1 MKYDSNQNKWIF
13 GSISYNMLN
22 EDKVQQ
28 ERIDAVK
35 SEKVVS
41 NINKFLP
48 TKVKLSVSTENLMEN
63 VTKSLKV
70 LFPSY

>member
-1 MKYDSNQNKWIF
+1 
-13 GSISYNMLN
+13 MLN

>member
-1 MKYDSNQNKWIF
+1 MKYDSAQNKWTF
-13 GSISYNMLN
+13 DSISYNMLN

-28 ERIDAVK
+28 ERIEAVK
-35 SEKVVS
+35 SERVVS